1 MKEKMKIRQ
10 KTILVTGGAGF
21 IGSALIRRLVKK
33 NYYIINIDK
42 LSYASDLR
50 NLHSIKKYKNYKFI
64 KANISNLNKLKN
76 IFKKYTP
83 QYVIN
88 CAAES
93 HVDRSIKSS
102 GSFIKSNI
110 IGTYNLLECVRI
122 SMIRN
127 KFYQKNKFHL
137 FHQVSTDEVF
147 GDSEKLKTAPDEN
160 SNYNPS
166 SPYSATKASSD
177 NLVVAWGRT
186 FNIPYT
192 ISICTNNYGPFQ
204 FPEKLIPVIIL
215 NSLKGKKIPVYGDGK
230 QIRDWLYV
238 EDHVDAI
245 LKIVFN
251 KKIKNEKF
259 NISGNNQVKNIDL
272 VKIIC
277 NLLNRSVKL
286 KPKNVSD
293 FKKLIEFTKDRL
305 GHDRRY
311 FLKSRKITDSFGWT
325 PKYPI
330 KKALKITLNWYL
342 KNREWCKNKV

>member
-1 MKEKMKIRQ
+1 MKIRPQ
-10 KTILVTGGAGF
+10 TILVTGGAGF
-21 IGSALIRRLVKK
+21 IGSALIRKLVKK
-33 NYYIINIDK
+33 NYYILNIDK
-42 LSYASDLR
+42 LGYASDLR
-50 NLHSIKKYKNYKFI
+50 NLYSIKKYKNYKFI
-64 KANISNLNKLKN
+64 KLNISNLNQLKN
-76 IFKKYTP
+76 IFKKYNP

-102 GSFIKSNI
+102 GDFIKSNI
-110 IGTYNLLECVRI
+110 LGTYNLLECIRI
-122 SMIRN
+122 SIGKN
-127 KFYQKNKFHL
+127 KFYQKNKFQL

-147 GDSEKLKTAPDEN
+147 GDSDKLKLPPDED

-166 SPYSATKASSD
+166 SPYSATKASAD

-204 FPEKLIPVIIL
+204 FPEKLIPVTIL
-215 NSLKGKKIPVYGDGK
+215 NSLRGKKIPVYGDGK

-238 EDHVDAI
+238 EDHIEAI

-293 FKKLIEFTKDRL
+293 FKNLIEFTKDRL
-305 GHDRRY
+305 GHDRKY
-311 FLKSRKITDSFGWT
+311 FLKSKKITNYFNWK
-325 PKYPI
+325 PKYNI
-330 KKALKITLNWYL
+330 KRGLKKTLNWYL
-342 KNREWCKNKV
+342 NNIKWCNNKV